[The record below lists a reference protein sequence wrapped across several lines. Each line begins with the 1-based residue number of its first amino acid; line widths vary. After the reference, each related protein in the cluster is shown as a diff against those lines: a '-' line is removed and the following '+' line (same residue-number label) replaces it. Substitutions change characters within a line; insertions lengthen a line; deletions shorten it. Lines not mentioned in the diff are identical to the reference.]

1 MRFANGYTKRSNSIN
16 PIYNSTISL
25 QVKLDFCEKEYA
37 HFNLPVVYKLTPD
50 SQPKALDKALNKRGY
65 ITRDETSVRILN
77 MDNYY
82 QQETGNIHIATE
94 FSDFWINGFLK
105 CSGTND
111 NDQVTAKNM
120 LNNIMSEVVC
130 VTKLVDD
137 KVIGRGFGVIERD
150 HMGIFDIIIDKSYRN
165 NGYGK
170 DIMNSILNTAAKKG
184 VKMAYLQ
191 VVVGNVPA
199 EKLYESLG
207 FQEEYKYWYRV
218 KKEVDKSG

>member
-1 MRFANGYTKRSNSIN
+1 
-16 PIYNSTISL
+16 
-25 QVKLDFCEKEYA
+25 
-37 HFNLPVVYKLTPD
+37 
-50 SQPKALDKALNKRGY
+50 
-65 ITRDETSVRILN
+65 
-77 MDNYY
+77 
-82 QQETGNIHIATE
+82 
-94 FSDFWINGFLK
+94 
-105 CSGTND
+105 
-111 NDQVTAKNM
+111 
-120 LNNIMSEVVC
+120 MSEVVC
-130 VTKLVDD
+130 VTKLVND
-137 KVIGRGFGVIERD
+137 KVIGCGFGVIERD